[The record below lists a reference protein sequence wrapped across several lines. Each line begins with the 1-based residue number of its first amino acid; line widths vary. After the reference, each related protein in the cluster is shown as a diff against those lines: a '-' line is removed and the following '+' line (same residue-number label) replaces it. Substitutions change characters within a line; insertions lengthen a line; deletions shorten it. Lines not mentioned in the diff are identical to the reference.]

1 VTNFTPMDPQTLARS
16 SNADPGPQQAPQYP
30 APRPATRWREYVAVG
45 AIACVLGA
53 AGGAG
58 TIAAFA
64 TAQPSSPIV
73 APTQGWTAV
82 AAAVTPSVVSI
93 IAGNDEGSGV
103 VWDNAGH
110 VVTNNHVISG
120 VGVGGTVKVMVS
132 DQRTFNAKVIGAD
145 PTTDLA
151 VLQIENAPAGLLPL
165 AHTAQTLHVGDSVMA
180 IGNPLGLSGTVTT
193 GIVSALDRPVATTS
207 TKSTPVVT
215 DAIQTSAPINPGNS
229 GGALVNDQGVLVGIN
244 SSIASLDTSSSGQPG
259 SIGIGF
265 AIPLNEV
272 NVIVPQLIQSGT
284 AQHAYLGITT
294 TDASVSTGGSELSG
308 AGVTTVVGDG
318 PSNQLLQR
326 GDLITAVNGAPTPSS
341 EALLGQVRTLPIG
354 QSVILTVYRNGVQQ
368 SVTVTLGRSPL
379 T

>member
-1 VTNFTPMDPQTLARS
+1 P
-16 SNADPGPQQAPQYP
+16 
-30 APRPATRWREYVAVG
+30 
-45 AIACVLGA
+45 
-53 AGGAG
+53 
-58 TIAAFA
+58 
-64 TAQPSSPIV
+64 
-73 APTQGWTAV
+73 GWTAV

-103 VWDNAGH
+103 VWDDAGH
-110 VVTNNHVISG
+110 VVTNNHVISA

-151 VLQIENAPAGLLPL
+151 VLQIENAPDGLLPL
-165 AHTAQTLHVGDSVMA
+165 VHTAQTLHVGDSVMA

-193 GIVSALDRPVATTS
+193 GIVSALDRPVATAS
-207 TKSTPVVT
+207 SKSTPVVT

-294 TDASVSTGGSELSG
+294 TDASVATGGSELGG

-318 PSNQLLQR
+318 PSNQQLQR

>member
-1 VTNFTPMDPQTLARS
+1 MTNFTPLDPHTLTRS
-16 SNADPGPQQAPQYP
+16 PNAGPGPQQVPEYP
-30 APRPATRWREYVAVG
+30 TPRPAARWREYVAVG

-58 TIAAFA
+58 TVAALT

-73 APTQGWTAV
+73 APTPGWTAV

-103 VWDNAGH
+103 VWDDAGH
-110 VVTNNHVISG
+110 VVTNNHVIST

-151 VLQIENAPAGLLPL
+151 VLQIENAPDGLLPL
-165 AHTAQTLHVGDSVMA
+165 VHTAQTLHVGDSVMA

-207 TKSTPVVT
+207 SKSTPVVT

-294 TDASVSTGGSELSG
+294 TDASVATGGSELSG

-318 PSNQLLQR
+318 PSNQQLQR